1 MNKLTKTSPRNPT
14 KFCVNCFNNFGKLS
28 LDESFYDNTTIY
40 FPHHLQ
46 GGRIERPGTR
56 RTCSS
61 VTRIRPASCLH
72 HLTISSS
79 SVDGKMLKSTPLQS
93 MVTWRRFWCQ
103 RPILTHCCLLTP
115 FSIML
120 RRTSPYTLM
129 MKRM

>member
-1 MNKLTKTSPRNPT
+1 MNKLTKTSPSNPT
-14 KFCVNCFNNFGKLS
+14 EFCVNCFSNFGNLS
-28 LDESFYDNTTIY
+28 LDESFYDKY
-40 FPHHLQ
+40 YHFLHHLQ
-46 GGRIERPGTR
+46 QGRIKRPGTR

-61 VTRIRPASCLH
+61 VARMHPASCLH

-79 SVDGKMLKSTPLQS
+79 SGDGKMLKSTPLQS

-103 RPILTHCCLLTP
+103 RPILIHCHLLTP

-129 MKRM
+129 MKGRI